1 MSGNPGQYKDFNKT
15 AADLLNKVFPKKT
28 GANTWGVEVE
38 LKPTANN
45 TFGGKITSVGGVS
58 TGEVS
63 TEFALREF
71 GLTNKI
77 LFRTDKPT
85 LEASWKVANK
95 IPVDGLSATVHFDA
109 TDKSQTAGVSLA
121 YEHRYATLN
130 ARVAVPIS
138 VQLLDFAKEISGQD
152 TTAEVDLV
160 VAQPDYHFVAGG
172 LAKVS
177 IPQAGERRLDESQVS
192 LGYRQ
197 GKAFGASVSYTQKND
212 PKAAEAR
219 SVSAVFASQPAD
231 TLYVA
236 QVDYAIGSKQTVA
249 TIGFSYRLDDA
260 AVVKAKVNSQ
270 KQVGLS
276 YSKQITAASK
286 VDFGSLFQI
295 NTDKAVS
302 VDAAFS
308 AVVRFT
314 Q

>member
-1 MSGNPGQYKDFNKT
+1 VARFFSPHVFFFPLGVVFSRECAAGNPGQYKDFNKT

-28 GANTWGVEVE
+28 GANTWGVEIE
-38 LKPTANN
+38 LRPTANN

-77 LFRTDKPT
+77 LFRTDRPT

-152 TTAEVDLV
+152 TTAEVRSKRC
-160 VAQPDYHFVAGG
+160 AP
-172 LAKVS
+172 
-177 IPQAGERRLDESQVS
+177 PS
-192 LGYRQ
+192 LL
-197 GKAFGASVSYTQKND
+197 TC
-212 PKAAEAR
+212 
-219 SVSAVFASQPAD
+219 
-231 TLYVA
+231 
-236 QVDYAIGSKQTVA
+236 
-249 TIGFSYRLDDA
+249 
-260 AVVKAKVNSQ
+260 
-270 KQVGLS
+270 
-276 YSKQITAASK
+276 YS
-286 VDFGSLFQI
+286 F
-295 NTDKAVS
+295 
-302 VDAAFS
+302 
-308 AVVRFT
+308 
-314 Q
+314 